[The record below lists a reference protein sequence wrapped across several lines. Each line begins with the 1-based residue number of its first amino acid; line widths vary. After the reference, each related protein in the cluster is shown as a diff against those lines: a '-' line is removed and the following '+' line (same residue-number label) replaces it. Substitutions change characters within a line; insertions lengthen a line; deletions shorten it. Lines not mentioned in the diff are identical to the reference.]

1 MAGTFRR
8 RTAML
13 IDNVGGGKLVG
24 SIVIDQVYARYQ
36 HEKAN
41 LHHPHGGGRKF
52 LTTALFDEASVG
64 LNSLAKGVL
73 RGDLNIVMSRV
84 TERTAARAERQAP
97 RELGDLARSATV
109 TTTDR
114 GRVVYRRKG
123 EPRLTEAQINAK
135 RGKTGRH
142 GRRR

>member
-1 MAGTFRR
+1 MAGTFRQ

-13 IDNVGGGKLVG
+13 MDNVGGGKLIG

-36 HEKAN
+36 HEKTN
-41 LHHPHGGGRKF
+41 LRHPRGGGRKF
-52 LTTALFDEASVG
+52 LTTALFDEATIG
-64 LNSLAKGVL
+64 LNSLARSAL
-73 RGDLNIVMSRV
+73 RGDLNITMTRV
-84 TERTAARAERQAP
+84 TEHIAARAERQAP

-109 TTTDR
+109 TTIDR
-114 GRVVYRRKG
+114 GRIVYRRKG